1 MRSSDG
7 SRSSSFALT
16 RSMTRR
22 ISTGQAA
29 SHYGIPA
36 RTIRRWHAEGRLT
49 DPERRGR
56 ALWWNVLEIDQLA
69 EWRRERM
76 AG

>member
-1 MRSSDG
+1 V
-7 SRSSSFALT
+7 AAVT
-16 RSMTRR
+16 QR

-29 SHYGIPA
+29 RTYGIPE

-49 DPERRGR
+49 DPEKRGR
-56 ALWWNVLEIDQLA
+56 TLWWDVLEIDQLA

>member
-1 MRSSDG
+1 
-7 SRSSSFALT
+7 
-16 RSMTRR
+16 MTER
-22 ISTGQAA
+22 ISTEQAA
-29 SHYGIPA
+29 REYGIPA
-36 RTIRRWHAEGRLT
+36 RTIRRWHAEGRLC

-56 ALWWNVLEIDQLA
+56 ALWWDVLEIDQLA